1 MAFIIE
7 VVHSGQPNRSKIRY
21 YSVFGSVRLGSVLF
35 GFFRKTEPNIY
46 RIKSKVKGFHEVFN
60 RNIFFFKNS
69 VMREVSLLRSIDHSK
84 IPAVMIE

>member
-1 MAFIIE
+1 M
-7 VVHSGQPNRSKIRY
+7 VNRTEAIFGIIRY
-21 YSVFGSVRLGSVLF
+21 AVWLGSVLF